1 MSMELSFAPME
12 GVTYAAFRRSHARL
26 FGGAEKYYAP
36 FIAPNGDGSY
46 KTGNRR
52 DVLPENNEGITLIP
66 QILCNAPEPFLLV
79 AKELEAMG
87 YDEVN
92 LNAGCPSGTVVSKFK
107 GSGMLR
113 DLENLEHCLDV
124 IFSTCPLK
132 VSVKTRMGVHST
144 EEFAAIMDVYRKFP
158 LSLLTVHARD
168 RDGMYKSSPDLE
180 RFESALEGCPFP
192 VEYNGNVF
200 SAKDA
205 EETSARFPGVDKL
218 MIGRGAVADPSL
230 LRRIKGGA
238 ALSAKELQNFH
249 DELLEEYLASGLAPH
264 HAIPRMKELWS
275 YFRFKFPGEDKN
287 MKNIFKSKNMPD
299 YKSAVSTIFSI
310 GNFDPDGEFSW

>member
-1 MSMELSFAPME
+1 MELSFAPME
-12 GVTYAAFRRSHARL
+12 GVTYAAFRRTHARL
-26 FGGAEKYYAP
+26 FGGADKYYAP

-46 KTGNRR
+46 KTGNRK
-52 DVLPENNEGITLIP
+52 DVLPENNKGIKLIP
-66 QILCNAPEPFLLV
+66 QILCNAAEPFLLV

-92 LNAGCPSGTVVSKFK
+92 LNAGCPSGTVLAKFK

-113 DLENLEHCLDV
+113 DLESLERTLDT
-124 IFSTCPLK
+124 IYSSCPIK

-144 EEFAAIMDVYRKFP
+144 EEFSAIMDVYRKFP
-158 LSLLTVHARD
+158 LALLTVHARD

-180 RFESALEGCPFP
+180 SFAKSLEGCPFP

-200 SAKDA
+200 SYEDA
-205 EETSARFPGVDKL
+205 EKICSHFPTVDKL
-218 MIGRGAVADPSL
+218 MIGRGAIADPSL

-238 ALSAKELQNFH
+238 ALSVDELRSFH
-249 DELLEEYLASGLAPH
+249 DELLEEYLASGLDPH

-287 MKNIFKSKNMPD
+287 MKAIFKSKNMPD
-299 YKSAVSTIFSI
+299 YNAAVSTLFSS
-310 GNFDPDGEFSW
+310 GNFDADGEFSW